1 MKRLFARQ
9 TAVELKTVTD
19 EMQSTVCGGA
29 SHRPS
34 HPGGAVSEL
43 IPGLWVDPFPYEPR
57 MPSTPAPTY
66 SITDTDYNFSF

>member
-19 EMQSTVCGGA
+19 EMQSTVCGA
-29 SHRPS
+29 
-34 HPGGAVSEL
+34 
-43 IPGLWVDPFPYEPR
+43 GLWVDPFPYEPR